1 MILDGYREIEDEE
14 AAINLIYMWHP
25 PKFASILSHWHERIE
40 LLYVL
45 EGSLDVLCGDLSAT
59 VRGGEVVVI
68 NPNQLHAASSGED
81 GVKYYAL
88 RIDDRV
94 LLNLCDDETAARFI
108 RPIVRRKAQFC
119 TFIRD
124 EQIVQILQD
133 LIAEYDAKEEAGE
146 LMIRSDILRL
156 FALLSRRY
164 RRSEND
170 LSVVR
175 GRFEDVLTY
184 VGEHFTEDLTTEN
197 VARRFSFNKSHF
209 CRCFRS
215 QTGMPFLHYLNQL
228 RLDLAA
234 FLLST
239 TDRPITAVALE
250 CGFGDANYFARKFR
264 ERYGVTCR
272 EYRREHLVPDL
283 LDQPKPDE
291 QRWPGR

>member
-59 VRGGEVVVI
+59 VRGGDVVVI

-146 LMIRSDILRL
+146 LMIRGDILRL
-156 FALLSRRY
+156 FAVLSRRY

-184 VGEHFTEDLTTEN
+184 VGEHFTEDLTTET

-228 RLDLAA
+228 RLDLGRVSA
-234 FLLST
+234 FHH
-239 TDRPITAVALE
+239 RPADHRRRAGMRLW
-250 CGFGDANYFARKFR
+250 
-264 ERYGVTCR
+264 
-272 EYRREHLVPDL
+272 RRELFRPQVPRALRRHLPRI
-283 LDQPKPDE
+283 PPRAFGAGPARSTE
-291 QRWPGR
+291 AG